1 MKICACG
8 RPRPVGRRCSG
19 ADGVV
24 LPLRSAARRSGAV
37 RQRCGNVRRNQE
49 CRHVSDATSPSRSV
63 PDGSGQAAPGPHDE
77 SLSDEERRRR
87 FAEEA
92 LPLVDRLYSAAL
104 RYTRDPSDAED
115 LVQETMVK
123 AYRSFH
129 QYRPGT
135 NLKAWLYRVLHTT
148 YISMYRKA
156 QRRPQESLQEQIDD
170 FSFYDEVARTGGS
183 AEREVLESLT
193 ADEVKQAMADLPETF
208 RMAVYLAD
216 VEGFAYKEI
225 AEIMDTPVGTVM
237 SRLHRGR
244 KALQKA
250 LAGYARSRGLISEER
265 ETPEGAEAD
274 T

>member
-1 MKICACG
+1 
-8 RPRPVGRRCSG
+8 
-19 ADGVV
+19 
-24 LPLRSAARRSGAV
+24 
-37 RQRCGNVRRNQE
+37 
-49 CRHVSDATSPSRSV
+49 VSDARTPSRPV
-63 PDGSGQAAPGPHDE
+63 PNGNGQADAGPHVEVLTD
-77 SLSDEERRRR
+77 DERRRR
-87 FAEEA
+87 FADEA
-92 LPLVDRLYSAAL
+92 LPMVDRLYSAAL
-104 RYTRDPSDAED
+104 RYTRDPTDAED

-135 NLKAWLYRVLHTT
+135 NLRAWLYRVLHTT

-170 FSFYDEVARTGGS
+170 FSFYDEVARTNGS
-183 AEREVLESLT
+183 AEREVLDALT

-244 KALQKA
+244 KALHKA
-250 LAGYARSRGLISEER
+250 LAGYARSRGLISGELDNSDA
-265 ETPEGAEAD
+265 AEAEA
-274 T
+274 

>member
-1 MKICACG
+1 
-8 RPRPVGRRCSG
+8 
-19 ADGVV
+19 
-24 LPLRSAARRSGAV
+24 
-37 RQRCGNVRRNQE
+37 
-49 CRHVSDATSPSRSV
+49 VSDAGARAAVSP
-63 PDGSGQAAPGPHDE
+63 DPGAGDPRTGARRE
-77 SLSDEERRRR
+77 LSDAERRER
-87 FAEEA
+87 FVAEA
-92 LPLVDRLYSAAL
+92 MPLVDRLYSAAL
-104 RYTRDPSDAED
+104 RYTRDATDAED

-156 QRRPQESLQEQIDD
+156 QRRPQETLQEQIDE
-170 FSFYDEVARTGGS
+170 FSFYDEVARNGAS

-193 ADEVKQAMADLPETF
+193 ADEVKQALAELPESF
-208 RMAVYLAD
+208 RLAVYLAD

-244 KALQKA
+244 KLLQKA
-250 LAGYARSRGLISEER
+250 LASYARSRGLIVEDAEEQR
-265 ETPEGAEAD
+265 
-274 T
+274 